1 VHLKIDRV
9 RVRRGDDFLENK
21 TKRLVIKSH
30 YLFVANAAARSCIG
44 GGFAGLNGSQASE
57 ISIATSSLT

>member
-1 VHLKIDRV
+1 LALTYRASQD
-9 RVRRGDDFLENK
+9 GSGSDSFENRM
-21 TKRLVIKSH
+21 KRLVIKSH
-30 YLFVANAAARSCIG
+30 YLFVANAAAWSCIG